1 MIYNKR
7 EFGGGL
13 ALLVLFFVV
22 LFVMFQPMFKGHN
35 AMEYLDAL
43 YNSISKGSVY
53 YVPAM
58 KEQVETIKGKDVAM
72 TLDYGD
78 TDQAGQ
84 TAAMFVK
91 SGINARAEG
100 SAVTVNGS
108 LDAILLATL
117 ADSDFMYHNDGK
129 AVSEKYSLEPRRAL
143 FNWWTTLKLVDKYLK
158 SQNAFAEAKVTATIQ
173 KKAVETAYNYFE
185 VEPVHIMDKLGL
197 VIFSLAFYVIYTLW
211 YGFAILFLFEG
222 WGLKLSH

>member
-1 MIYNKR
+1 
-7 EFGGGL
+7 
-13 ALLVLFFVV
+13 
-22 LFVMFQPMFKGHN
+22 
-35 AMEYLDAL
+35 MEYLDAL
-43 YNSISKGSVY
+43 YNSISKGRSTMSG
-53 YVPAM
+53 M

-117 ADSDFMYHNDGK
+117 ADSDFMYHNDGN
-129 AVSEKYSLEPRRAL
+129 AVSEKYSLEPRRRSS
-143 FNWWTTLKLVDKYLK
+143 TGGR
-158 SQNAFAEAKVTATIQ
+158 
-173 KKAVETAYNYFE
+173 
-185 VEPVHIMDKLGL
+185 P
-197 VIFSLAFYVIYTLW
+197 
-211 YGFAILFLFEG
+211 
-222 WGLKLSH
+222 